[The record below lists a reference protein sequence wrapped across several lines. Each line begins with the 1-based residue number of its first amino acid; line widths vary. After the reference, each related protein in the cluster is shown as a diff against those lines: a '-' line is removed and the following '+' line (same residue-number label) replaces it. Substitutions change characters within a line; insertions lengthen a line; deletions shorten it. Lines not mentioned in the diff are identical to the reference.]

1 LTRRFAVRVVVL
13 AAVATLG
20 VGAALAVGG
29 PIIKGSKNPKLGTI
43 VVNAQGMTLYHLT
56 SERGTIK
63 CSGSCATAWPPVLA
77 AKGKPTLGPGL
88 AASKV
93 GTIKRPDGKVQVTYN
108 KFPLYRYYLDG
119 KPGQAK
125 GEGVTLGTGAWYAIS
140 TAGRIV
146 KPRPSAPPATTSGTT
161 TGSTTTTGYYGY

>member
-1 LTRRFAVRVVVL
+1 MTRIAFRVVL
-13 AAVATLG
+13 LIALATLG
-20 VGAALAVGG
+20 VGAAFAVAG

-43 VVNAQGMTLYHLT
+43 VVNAQGLTLYHLT

-63 CSGSCATAWPPVLA
+63 CSGTCATAWPPVLA
-77 AKGKPTLGPGL
+77 PTKGKPTLGPGL
-88 AASKV
+88 AASKL

-119 KPGQAK
+119 KTGQAK
-125 GEGVTLGTGAWYAIS
+125 GEGVTLGTGTWYAIS
-140 TAGRIV
+140 PAGRIV
-146 KPRPSAPPATTSGTT
+146 KPRPSTPPGTTSGTT